1 MARVGNDRILPD
13 RRPDGRA
20 TMVGVSTQ
28 TPVPTDRRRRP
39 GRSFVGLLWS
49 LVPIVIVIVLLVLW
63 QRGAP
68 TPVPSVD
75 PRPDVTTAQ
84 RISPVPLPAPGP
96 LPGNWRAT
104 SSHVA
109 APAGEKRSPVTL
121 TIGYLTDENRFAEV
135 VIGDRPVDLLLAA
148 IQPGVTANGTVPVG
162 ATRWQAYR
170 TQRGEQLLAGTIG
183 KAGVLVT
190 GDASGTDLAALA
202 AAVR

>member
-1 MARVGNDRILPD
+1 
-13 RRPDGRA
+13 
-20 TMVGVSTQ
+20 MVGVSTQ
-28 TPVPTDRRRRP
+28 TPAPTERRRRP
-39 GRSFVGLLWS
+39 GRSFTGLLWS

-63 QRGAP
+63 QRSAP
-68 TPVPSVD
+68 SPVTSVD
-75 PRPDVTTAQ
+75 PGPDVAQAQ

-104 SSHVA
+104 SSHVD
-109 APAGEKRSPVTL
+109 APAGDKRSPVTL

-135 VIGDRPVDLLLAA
+135 VIGDRPVGLLVTA
-148 IQPGVTANGTVPVG
+148 IQPGSTADGAVPVG

-170 TQRGEQLLAGTIG
+170 TQRGEQLLATTIG

-190 GDASGTDLAALA
+190 GDASGTDLVQLA

>member
-1 MARVGNDRILPD
+1 
-13 RRPDGRA
+13 
-20 TMVGVSTQ
+20 
-28 TPVPTDRRRRP
+28 
-39 GRSFVGLLWS
+39 
-49 LVPIVIVIVLLVLW
+49 VPIVIVIVVLVLW

-75 PRPDVTTAQ
+75 PRPDVTDAQ

-96 LPGNWRAT
+96 LPGDWRAT
-104 SSHVA
+104 SSRVD

-135 VIGDRPVDLLLAA
+135 VIGDRPVDLLVTAT
-148 IQPGVTANGTVPVG
+148 QPGATADGTVPVG

-170 TQRGEQLLAGTIG
+170 TQRGEQLLATTIG

-190 GDASGTDLAALA
+190 GDASGTDLAELA
-202 AAVR
+202 ASVR

>member
-1 MARVGNDRILPD
+1 
-13 RRPDGRA
+13 
-20 TMVGVSTQ
+20 MVGVSTQ
-28 TPVPTDRRRRP
+28 TPVPTERRRRP

-96 LPGNWRAT
+96 LPGPWRAT
-104 SSHVA
+104 SAHVD

-121 TIGYLTDENRFAEV
+121 TIGYLTGENRFAEV

-170 TQRGEQLLAGTIG
+170 TQRGEQLLAATIG
-183 KAGVLVT
+183 RAGVLVT
-190 GDASGTDLAALA
+190 GDASGSDLAQLA
-202 AAVR
+202 ASVR

>member
-1 MARVGNDRILPD
+1 
-13 RRPDGRA
+13 
-20 TMVGVSTQ
+20 MVGVSTQ
-28 TPVPTDRRRRP
+28 TPAPTERRRRP
-39 GRSFVGLLWS
+39 GRSFTGLLWS
-49 LVPIVIVIVLLVLW
+49 LLPIVIVIVALVVW

-68 TPVPSVD
+68 TPVQSVD
-75 PRPDVTTAQ
+75 PSPDVANAQ

-96 LPGNWRAT
+96 LPGDWRAT
-104 SSHVA
+104 SSHVD

-135 VIGDRPVDLLLAA
+135 VIGDRPVDLLLSAV
-148 IQPGVTANGTVPVG
+148 QPGATGTGTVPVG

-170 TQRGEQLLAGTIG
+170 TQRGEQLLATTIG

-190 GDASGTDLAALA
+190 GDASGSDLAQLA